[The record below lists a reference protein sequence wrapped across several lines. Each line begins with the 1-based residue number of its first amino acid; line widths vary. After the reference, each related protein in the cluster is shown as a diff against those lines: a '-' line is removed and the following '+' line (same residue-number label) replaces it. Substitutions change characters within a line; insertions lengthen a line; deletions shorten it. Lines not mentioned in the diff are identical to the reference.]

1 MAVED
6 PAMRDL
12 VQRVDTMYFLATP
25 HRGSNLATT
34 LNNILRVSFGTK
46 QFTIDLEMNSKMI
59 GTINQSFRHCS
70 ENLHIWSFYENQE
83 TSFINARIVEKESAT
98 LEWPKERIAY
108 INADHRGICKFDL
121 PSDPNFKTLK
131 NALSSTVDHATAE
144 SKLTCHINTFTLLI
158 YD

>member
-25 HRGSNLATT
+25 HRGSNLAAT

-59 GTINQSFRHCS
+59 ATINQSFRHYS
-70 ENLHIWSFYENQE
+70 ENLHIWSFYETQE

-98 LEWPKERIAY
+98 LEWPKEKIAY
-108 INADHRGICKFDL
+108 IDADHRGVCKFDL

-131 NALSSTVDHATAE
+131 NAFSSTVDHATAE
-144 SKLTCHINTFTLLI
+144 SKLARVCTLLS
-158 YD
+158 Y